1 MLIRSANSDDA
12 QAFTDF
18 LIELDWFSAIKNST
32 PEQVL
37 ATSARALDSD
47 SDRVLV
53 VAVEDE
59 KILGYAHL
67 VFMDVM
73 FLSGPSAYLSE
84 LFVLPVA
91 RGRGIGTELLEHVIA
106 GAKARKASRI
116 MLNNDRERDAYERG
130 FYAKHGFVERETM
143 ANFALKLTYVNE

>member
-1 MLIRSANSDDA
+1 MILRSATSEDA
-12 QAFTDF
+12 QAFADF
-18 LIELDWFSAIKNST
+18 LIELDWFSAIKNSS

-37 ATSARALDSD
+37 ATATRALDSD
-47 SDRVLV
+47 SDRILV
-53 VAVEDE
+53 IAIEE
-59 KILGYAHL
+59 GKILGYVHL

-91 RGRGIGTELLEHVIA
+91 RGRGIGTALLEHVIA
-106 GAKARKASRI
+106 GARERKASRI

-143 ANFALKLTYVNE
+143 ANFALKLNGKS

>member
-1 MLIRSANSDDA
+1 MILRSATSEDA
-12 QAFTDF
+12 QAFADF
-18 LIELDWFSAIKNST
+18 LIELDWFSAIKNSS

-37 ATSARALDSD
+37 ATATRALDSD
-47 SDRVLV
+47 SDRILV
-53 VAVEDE
+53 IAIEE
-59 KILGYAHL
+59 GKILGYVHL

-84 LFVLPVA
+84 LFLLPVA
-91 RGRGIGTELLEHVIA
+91 RGRGIGTALLEHVIA
-106 GAKARKASRI
+106 GARERKASRI

-143 ANFALKLTYVNE
+143 ANFALKLNGKS